1 VTSMPKL
8 VRELMKRGFTP
19 GDIRKIMGENF
30 LRVFREVCG

>member
-1 VTSMPKL
+1 
-8 VRELMKRGFTP
+8 MKRGFTP